1 MKVQRSITVTANIAC
16 LAVLFSCSG
25 EPTTPVETPPD
36 QQEIPITG
44 AQVPGMESFDQS
56 VRTLM
61 QKYNIPGGAV
71 AVVRD
76 GKLFYAR
83 GFGYADV
90 ENKTPVQPDALFRI
104 ASVSKPITSAA
115 IMKLVEEGKLGLD
128 DRVAPLIGDL
138 TPAPG
143 ATVDL
148 RWEQITIRHLLD
160 HTGGWDRNKP
170 NGGFDPIDRPLIA
183 AAAVNAP
190 APASS
195 ETLVRYMKGMPLD
208 FNPGE
213 KHAYSNFG
221 YIVLGRVIE
230 RLSGMRYEDYVRT
243 RVLAP
248 VGANRTKQGKSRM
261 KDALPEEVKY
271 YVGNASLNYPMVQ
284 SVFPGEGIVPLN
296 YGGYH
301 LEAGDASGAW
311 VSSTI
316 DLLRFVVK
324 IDGRESP
331 PDILSAGLVAE
342 MTSNGAT
349 LCPDGSCYY
358 AGGWVVR
365 PVQDGATWSHGGDL
379 PSTKAILVR
388 SYYNVSWVALFNT
401 GAPNS
406 LIGELDPALWKALN
420 GMTSFPTQD
429 LFPTFR

>member
-1 MKVQRSITVTANIAC
+1 MSRFTTIRIAC
-16 LAVLFSCSG
+16 LAVLFACSG
-25 EPTTPVETPPD
+25 EPTATTESPPPTP
-36 QQEIPITG
+36 EIPVTG
-44 AQVPGMESFDQS
+44 AQVAGMGSFDQS
-56 VRTLM
+56 VLNLM
-61 QKYNIPGGAV
+61 KKYNIPGGAV

-115 IMKLVEEGKLGLD
+115 IMKLVEEGKLNLD
-128 DRVAPLIGDL
+128 DRVAPLIADL

-143 ATVDL
+143 ATVDP

-160 HTGGWDRNKP
+160 HTAGWDREKP

-230 RLSGMRYEDYVRT
+230 RLSGMRYEDYVLT

-248 VGANRTKQGKSRM
+248 VGANRTKQGKSLL

-284 SVFPGEGIVPLN
+284 SVFPGAGIVPLN

-324 IDGRESP
+324 VDGRESP
-331 PDILSAGLVAE
+331 PDILSAGLVSE

-349 LCPDGSCYY
+349 LCSDGSCYY

-379 PSTKAILVR
+379 PGTKAILVR

-406 LIGELDPALWKALN
+406 LIAELDPALWQALN
-420 GMTSFPTQD
+420 NIKSFPTQN
-429 LFPTFR
+429 LFSTFR